1 MDDNTTHRQSLKGL
15 VASINEL
22 NVMAEQKYTPIVEAI
37 LCSHSRDTKHIE
49 NTLDGLFDFCSYEPT
64 LLLFK
69 RLCRY
74 YYDIDPAATVN
85 HIHFYRDYWDA
96 ETETQSFLGKRS

>member
-1 MDDNTTHRQSLKGL
+1 MDDNTSRLQSLDGL
-15 VASINEL
+15 VASIHKF
-22 NVMAEQKYTPIVEAI
+22 NVMVEHKYTPTVEAI
-37 LCSHSRDTKHIE
+37 LRSHSRDTKQIE
-49 NTLDGLFDFCSYEPT
+49 NALDGLFDFCGYEPV

-85 HIHFYRDYWDA
+85 YIHHYRDYWDA
-96 ETETQSFLGKRS
+96 ETQIQSSFGKWP